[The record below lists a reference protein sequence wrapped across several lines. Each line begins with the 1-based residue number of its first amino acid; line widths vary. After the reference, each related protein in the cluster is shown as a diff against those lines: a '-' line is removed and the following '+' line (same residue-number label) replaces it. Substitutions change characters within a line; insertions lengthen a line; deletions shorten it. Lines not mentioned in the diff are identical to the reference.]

1 MKELKE
7 FLQELKDNQKINNER
22 GLENRIDI
30 EYVIK
35 RIERIIHDDMMERYN
50 KLEYELNNIKEYI
63 KNNH

>member
-1 MKELKE
+1 MA
-7 FLQELKDNQKINNER
+7 QRIQKDNQKINNER